1 MTETTAIYDILCLP
15 ILSITQ
21 HWPMWLTLLND
32 GFCQINEMWTTA
44 VIMLLAS
51 IIFSCSWLSW
61 WLIEAVVILSKVNRP
76 KRIRCKLAFPYVSLK
91 VHQNNME
98 KKGWLLQ
105 QVGSLTHQFEQH
117 RWISSFYKDIMG
129 MSGYIYLSVR
139 VQGGEN
145 QRCRGT
151 VRYSCET
158 DMQVLLNASN
168 CDL

>member
-32 GFCQINEMWTTA
+32 GFCQINEMWTSA

-105 QVGSLTHQFEQH
+105 QDRWHISLSSTAGTHHFTKILWAWVGRYTFRSEYKVVKIKDAEAQWDIPVRLTRKYF
-117 RWISSFYKDIMG
+117 
-129 MSGYIYLSVR
+129 
-139 VQGGEN
+139 
-145 QRCRGT
+145 
-151 VRYSCET
+151 
-158 DMQVLLNASN
+158 
-168 CDL
+168 

>member
-1 MTETTAIYDILCLP
+1 MTETTAKYDILRVP

-61 WLIEAVVILSKVNRP
+61 WLMEAVVILSKVNRP

-91 VHQNNME
+91 VHQNNTE

-105 QVGSLTHQFEQH
+105 QLGSLTHQFEQH
-117 RWISSFYKDIMG
+117 CWISSFYKDYYGHEWVDIPFGQSTRWWKSKM
-129 MSGYIYLSVR
+129 
-139 VQGGEN
+139 
-145 QRCRGT
+145 QRH
-151 VRYSCET
+151 SEIFLW
-158 DMQVLLNASN
+158 DWHASTSK
-168 CDL
+168 CI